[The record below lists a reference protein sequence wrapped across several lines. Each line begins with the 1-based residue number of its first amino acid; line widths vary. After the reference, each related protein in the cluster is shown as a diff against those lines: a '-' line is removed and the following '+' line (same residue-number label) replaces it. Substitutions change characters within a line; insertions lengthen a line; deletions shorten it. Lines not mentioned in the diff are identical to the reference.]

1 MHPLFIFSDKGVS
14 ILKLKDKAI
23 GLIAILI
30 FVWLVNTF
38 EPVNQ
43 ENSLMSYL
51 HYFSEEQEK
60 SSNQMVEG
68 AVSGFEGTYVGEH
81 EIDGS
86 NWSIPNILRHYFG
99 R

>member
-1 MHPLFIFSDKGVS
+1 MKFKEKLIG
-14 ILKLKDKAI
+14 ILAL
-23 GLIAILI
+23 LV

-38 EPVNQ
+38 EPTNQ
-43 ENSLMSYL
+43 EDSFTSYL
-51 HYFSEEQEK
+51 HSLSQEQEK

-81 EIDGS
+81 EVDGS